1 MAAPIIALGAG
12 NVSMNTSPASADGSP
27 VIGGWRAQDFLRR
40 LILSE
45 YLVLLLTL
53 VYFLVMWA
61 IVPEIATTDTLLDI
75 LSAMMPLLVVA
86 IGQTFVLIVA
96 GIDLAAPSV
105 IAMASV
111 VGASVMTGDAGYA
124 SGTGLEIPLGILA
137 FLAVG
142 GFIGTFNGLCTT
154 RFNMPSFI
162 VTLTTMMFFSGA
174 AIWYT
179 TTQTDASS
187 IGNLPVYFVAIG
199 QGQIGGVPYSL
210 SVVLAVAAI
219 AYFILTKTVYGRWLY
234 AVGLNPRAAAVSGV
248 PVRRVVFWAF
258 VISGVC
264 AAIASILY
272 TGRLETGTPVLGQRI
287 LLDVIGAA
295 VIGGVSL
302 FGGKGKIM
310 WTVFGVLF
318 LTVIDKSLQLMGLSL
333 ASVFSIK
340 GLIILLA
347 AVIDALRHRFLVR
360 G

>member
-1 MAAPIIALGAG
+1 MTSTDATIA
-12 NVSMNTSPASADGSP
+12 SRPPALPA
-27 VIGGWRAQDFLRR
+27 WKR
-40 LILSE
+40 LLLSE
-45 YLVLLLTL
+45 YLVLVLTII
-53 VYFLVMWA
+53 YFVVMWT
-61 IVPEIATTDTLLDI
+61 IVPEIATSDTLLDV

-96 GIDLAAPSV
+96 GIDLSAPSV

-124 SGTGLEIPLGILA
+124 NGTGFEIIAGILA

-142 GFIGTFNGLCTT
+142 SVIGTFNGLCTT

-179 TTQTDASS
+179 TLHTDASS
-187 IGNLPVYFVAIG
+187 IGNLPRTFIDIG
-199 QGQIGGVPYSL
+199 QGRVAGLPVSL
-210 SVVLAVAAI
+210 AVVLVVAGVSH
-219 AYFILTKTVYGRWLY
+219 FILSRTVYGRWLY

-248 PVRRVVFWAF
+248 PVRKVIFWAF

-264 AAIASILY
+264 AAISSILY

-287 LLDVIGAA
+287 LLDVVGAA

-302 FGGKGKIM
+302 FGGKGKIL
-310 WTVFGVLF
+310 WTIFGVLF
-318 LTVIDKSLQLMGLSL
+318 LTVIDKSLQLMGLPI
-333 ASVFSIK
+333 ASVFAIK
-340 GLIILLA
+340 GSIILA
-347 AVIDALRHRFLVR
+347 AAIIDALRHRLLVR